1 MKKDYI
7 NEETYEKGISVL
19 KNARIIAILIYIV
32 VLAIGIFLLVS
43 GLSMEEPS
51 MGSKE
56 WFENSSKKT
65 GLTMFGTFVII
76 ASTMFAIFFIIAI
89 SAKIHERSIASF
101 NASQMMPIHKEYLEE
116 MTPTIANMVDEIRPS
131 NKDNLPNRDTV
142 FCTYCGY
149 ENRRD
154 ARYCNHCGNKM
165 D

>member
-1 MKKDYI
+1 
-7 NEETYEKGISVL
+7 
-19 KNARIIAILIYIV
+19 
-32 VLAIGIFLLVS
+32 
-43 GLSMEEPS
+43 

-131 NKDNLPNRDTV
+131 NKDNSPNRDMV

-165 D
+165 DWYKGLLIEAFFGDDISIGWWPISIFLFFI